1 MIHAQKEPLEKKL
14 VTQLLYVKDYSQNLL
29 PGYTVQ
35 LLLKMS
41 TLLATCLL
49 SKVASANHSCQDAGT
64 QLQVGE
70 GSHPVILARMIMS
83 SK

>member
-1 MIHAQKEPLEKKL
+1 MNHAQKKPLEKKL
-14 VTQLLYVKDYSQNLL
+14 VKHLLYVKDYSQNLL
-29 PGYTVQ
+29 PGYTVR
-35 LLLKMS
+35 LLLKMP
-41 TLLATCLL
+41 TLL
-49 SKVASANHSCQDAGT
+49 SKVASANRSCQDAGT

>member
-14 VTQLLYVKDYSQNLL
+14 VTHLLYVKDYSQNLL
-29 PGYTVQ
+29 PGYTVR
-35 LLLKMS
+35 LLLKMP
-41 TLLATCLL
+41 TLLTTGLL
-49 SKVASANHSCQDAGT
+49 SKVASVNHSCQDAGT

-83 SK
+83 K